1 MDRVRLTITLKKN
14 LIKSVDKA
22 IDGVKIRNR
31 SHAIEY
37 LLSKILAPKISRAF
51 ILAGGYGVKMRPFT
65 YEMPK
70 GLIPVNNRP
79 ILEHIIDRLKEINI
93 KDIIISID
101 YLGEKIKE
109 YFGDGSKFGVKIT
122 YIENSKPSGTAYPLL
137 AAKNILGKSPFLL
150 IHGDVLA
157 NIDFVD
163 MINFHESHK
172 GIITMAL
179 TSVEDP
185 SAYGA
190 VKLSGSKIMEFR
202 EKIGRG
208 PEVSRL
214 INAGIYV
221 VNPTFLDFIP
231 QKKNSYLEKDVFP
244 KLVKNKEIYGY
255 VFAGSWFDVGTPT
268 VYERALREWKS

>member
-14 LIKSVDKA
+14 LIKSVDKV

-37 LLSKILAPKISRAF
+37 LLSKTLAPKISQTF

-70 GLIPVNNRP
+70 CLIPVNNRP

-122 YIENSKPSGTAYPLL
+122 YIENDQPSGTATPLL
-137 AAKNILGKSPFLL
+137 DAKNILNKNPFLL

-157 NIDFVD
+157 NVDLVD

-202 EKIGRG
+202 EKIGSG

-221 VNPTFLDFIP
+221 VNPTLLDFIP
-231 QKKNSYLEKDVFP
+231 QKKNCYLEKDVFP

-255 VFAGSWFDVGTPT
+255 VFAGQWFDVGTPK
-268 VYERALREWKS
+268 VYERALKEWKN